1 MHNDLITIG
10 NFTLHGYSAMIA
22 LGFILSLG
30 LCYLR
35 AKKDKD
41 KVDMDIIGDFA
52 IIAVLGGFLGAKI
65 LYLIVDYKELIR
77 DPKSVFGFPQIFS
90 GFVVYGGI
98 ISATIIMYVYSKIK
112 KVDFFEYI
120 DYIIPHVAIVQGFG
134 RIGCFLAGCCYGAET
149 TSPLGVVFPEG
160 SIAPAG
166 VKLWPTQ
173 LFSAAGNFVIA
184 GILFL
189 AVYVIKVKKK
199 GNIAV
204 LYLLLYSVG
213 RFLVEFLRNDAR
225 GSVGAL
231 STSQFIAIF
240 TFVAGIAL
248 GVYINIVKKDSQSEK
263 NEQKSDK

>member
-22 LGFILSLG
+22 LGFIISLS

-35 AKKDKD
+35 AKKDN
-41 KVDMDIIGDFA
+41 VNMDIVGDYA
-52 IIAVLGGFLGAKI
+52 IICVLGGFLGAKI
-65 LYLIVDYKELIR
+65 LYLIVDYKALIA
-77 DPKSVFGFPQIFS
+77 DPKSVLGFPQIFS

-98 ISATIIMYVYSKIK
+98 ITATIIMLIYSKIK

-149 TSPLGVVFPEG
+149 TSPLGVIFPEG

-173 LFSAAGNFVIA
+173 LFSAAGNFLIA

-240 TFVAGIAL
+240 TFAAGIAL
-248 GVYINIVKKDSQSEK
+248 GVYINIFKKDKQSDK
-263 NEQKSDK
+263 NEKKADK